1 MKLFKLLLIGL
12 LFSCSNDS
20 TENPETGE
28 TKQINVTMT
37 NPDATDVIN
46 VVGIYN
52 LEKNKEYC
60 VREDGKYK
68 ILLTKSNYTDK
79 NGKEQETL
87 TYSILDV
94 EKKEFL
100 YYTTEI
106 NVAQRLEADW
116 DYYDTNNP
124 EEVDTTKPI
133 CSSKIKA
140 E

>member
-12 LFSCSNDS
+12 LFSCNN

-46 VVGIYN
+46 VAGIYN